1 MIQNKFGQIVLNEDD
16 LVNYIMKGN
25 DIDDLSEVLVDHSVN
40 IDNIKNLLEEPP
52 KFTVYTPSN
61 ITIPE
66 FDLACQN
73 NWYMPQEYKDLDI
86 AKFVLDLCDTQEQL
100 QRCGE
105 ELLLYQERNLFDLLR
120 YMVYLV
126 VTMKQN
132 NIIWGVG
139 RGSSVSSYILY
150 LIGIHRIDSLYYCL
164 DVRDF
169 LR

>member
-1 MIQNKFGQIVLNEDD
+1 MIQDKFGQIVFNEDD
-16 LVNYIMKGN
+16 LMNYIMKGK
-25 DIDDLSEVLVDHSVN
+25 DIDDMHEALVDQTVN
-40 IDNIKNLLEEPP
+40 IDSITDLLENPP
-52 KFTVYTPSN
+52 KFTKYNKPN
-61 ITIPE
+61 LTIPE
-66 FDLACQN
+66 FDSKCQD

-86 AKFVLDLCDTQEQL
+86 AKFVLDLCTTQEQL

-105 ELLLYQERNLFDLLR
+105 ELLLYQERNLFNLLR

-150 LIGIHRIDSLYYCL
+150 LIGVHKIDSLYYCL